1 MPLTAGTK
9 LGVYEILTQ
18 LGAGG
23 QGEVYKAKDT
33 RLNRLVALTPDG
45 QRFLVNVSSTLFSGV
60 PPINVVLNWT
70 SGAAK

>member
-45 QRFLVNVSSTLFSGV
+45 QRFLVNVSSTLSSGV
-60 PPINVVLNWT
+60 PPINIVLNWAA
-70 SGAAK
+70 GAAK

>member
-9 LGVYEILTQ
+9 LGAYEVLAQ

-33 RLNRLVALTPDG
+33 RLNRLVAIKVL
-45 QRFLVNVSSTLFSGV
+45 SSGIPS
-60 PPINVVLNWT
+60 INVVLNWS
-70 SGAAK
+70 SGAAR